1 MAQQRLVDSLRLLP
15 AGLTSL
21 QLDGCAIGPRGAT
34 ALGTLLCEGAWPL
47 RLGRLTLAH
56 NPLGKDEGTVALAAA
71 LRCSHSL
78 VELDLTHTQVELQ
91 PLLEALVSSAP
102 LQRSLASLYLG
113 TNKLPR
119 PAAALLATFVGA
131 SSALGQLG
139 LSRTQL
145 PPDGLEASL
154 AAALANTALPP
165 FTLDAS
171 DNELGEKCARQL
183 AAQLRAA
190 ADNTRGAIGAIG
202 AIDGGAINGGAGG
215 AGSLRGLK
223 LRGAGLCEAGV
234 AALLA
239 PLAAHARL
247 QTVDLSSNIR
257 RRMLPWMDAAVDEL
271 GPALV
276 ALLTRCERL
285 R

>member
-1 MAQQRLVDSLRLLP
+1 M
-15 AGLTSL
+15 
-21 QLDGCAIGPRGAT
+21 
-34 ALGTLLCEGAWPL
+34 
-47 RLGRLTLAH
+47 
-56 NPLGKDEGTVALAAA
+56 ALAAA

-190 ADNTRGAIGAIG
+190 ADTNNGAIG
-202 AIDGGAINGGAGG
+202 GGGGGGAGG
-215 AGSLRGLK
+215 GAGGGGSLRGLK

-239 PLAAHARL
+239 PLAAHTRL